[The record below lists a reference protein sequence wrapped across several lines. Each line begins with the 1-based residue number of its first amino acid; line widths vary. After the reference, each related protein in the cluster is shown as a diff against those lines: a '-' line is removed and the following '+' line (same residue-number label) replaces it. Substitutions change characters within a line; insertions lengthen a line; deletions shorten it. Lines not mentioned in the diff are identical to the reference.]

1 VDPLGGVD
9 SPKWYCSSNAY
20 IQIVIFMGER
30 QGRAVD
36 ADTRDRAMAAAGVAW
51 WEYDVE
57 TGAFAFD
64 DRKATLVDYDP
75 DAFETVQ
82 DFAAL
87 VHPGDYDAVAAAF
100 QAVVDGDSDTY
111 DVQYRLQHA
120 DGSYR
125 WLRDVGNRSEVDPT
139 VVSGITL
146 PAAAQPE
153 RQRILEERNEALA
166 LVNRIVRH
174 DIRNDLNVLEGWL
187 ELIAEDPSLATPDR
201 LAELLTVVEEST
213 TLTESIRDVVTMIEA
228 DDDDVE
234 TEPVPARSVVLE
246 EVERARAAYPDATVE
261 VGELPSVD
269 VVANALLTSVFRN
282 LIANAVEH
290 ADHDDVTVTVDAAV
304 DGDDVA
310 FTVADDGPGI
320 PDDRKAVLFDATAST
335 VDRLDH
341 GLGLYLVHALVSAYD
356 GTVDVADNDPTGTV
370 VTVTLRAA

>member
-1 VDPLGGVD
+1 
-9 SPKWYCSSNAY
+9 
-20 IQIVIFMGER
+20 MGER
-30 QGRAVD
+30 QGATGGETTRERAID
-36 ADTRDRAMAAAGVAW
+36 AAGVAW

-64 DRKATLVDYDP
+64 DRKATLADYDP
-75 DAFETVQ
+75 AAFETVQ

-100 QAVVDGDSDTY
+100 DAVVDGNGDTY
-111 DVQYRLQHA
+111 DVQYRLRAA

-125 WLRDVGNRSEVDPT
+125 WLRDVGNRSDVDPT
-139 VVSGITL
+139 LVSGITL
-146 PAAAQPE
+146 PAAAQRE
-153 RQRILEERNEALA
+153 RQRVLEDRNEALA

-201 LAELLTVVEEST
+201 LEELLTVVDEST
-213 TLTESIRDVVTMIEA
+213 TLTESIRDVVTMIES

-246 EVERARAAYPDATVE
+246 EVERARAAYPDATLD
-261 VGELPSVD
+261 VGDLPSVN

-282 LIANAVEH
+282 LIANAIEH

-304 DGDDVA
+304 DGDDVT

-320 PDDRKAVLFDATAST
+320 SDDRKAVLFDATAST

-341 GLGLYLVHALVSAYD
+341 GLGLYLVHALVSAYG
-356 GTVDVADNDPTGTV
+356 GTVAVADNEPTGTT
-370 VTVTLRAA
+370 VTVTLQAA

>member
-1 VDPLGGVD
+1 
-9 SPKWYCSSNAY
+9 
-20 IQIVIFMGER
+20 MGER
-30 QGRAVD
+30 QGRAVE
-36 ADTRDRAMAAAGVAW
+36 ATPRDRAVDAAGVAW
-51 WEYDVE
+51 WEYDVD

-64 DRKATLVDYDP
+64 DRKATLGGYEAAD
-75 DAFETVQ
+75 FETVE

-87 VHPGDYDAVAAAF
+87 VHPDDYDAVAAAF
-100 QAVVDGDSDTY
+100 EAVVDGDSDTY
-111 DVQYRLQHA
+111 DVQYRLRTV

-125 WLRDVGNRSEVDPT
+125 WLRDAGSRSETNPAL
-139 VVSGITL
+139 VSGITL
-146 PAAAQPE
+146 PAAANRE
-153 RQRILEERNEALA
+153 RQRVLVDQNEALA

-201 LAELLTVVEEST
+201 LAELLTVVDEST

-246 EVERARAAYPDATVE
+246 EVERARAAYPDATVD
-261 VGELPSVD
+261 VGDLPETN

-282 LIANAVEH
+282 LIANAIEH
-290 ADHDDVTVTVDAAV
+290 ADHDDVTVTVDGAV
-304 DGDDVA
+304 DGDDVT
-310 FTVADDGPGI
+310 FTVTDDGPGI

-356 GTVDVADNDPTGTV
+356 GTVTVADNHPTGTA

>member
-1 VDPLGGVD
+1 
-9 SPKWYCSSNAY
+9 
-20 IQIVIFMGER
+20 MGER
-30 QGRAVD
+30 RGGAIEGTPRDRAVD
-36 ADTRDRAMAAAGVAW
+36 AAGVAW
-51 WEYDVE
+51 WEYDVD

-64 DRKATLVDYDP
+64 DRKATLVGYEAGD
-75 DAFETVQ
+75 FETVQ

-87 VHPGDYDAVAAAF
+87 VHPGDYDAVGTAF
-100 QAVVDGDSDTY
+100 EAVVDGDSDAY
-111 DVQYRLQHA
+111 DVQYRLQAA
-120 DGSYR
+120 DGSYQ
-125 WLRDVGNRSEVDPT
+125 WLRDVGNRSETNPSL
-139 VVSGITL
+139 VSGITL
-146 PAAAQPE
+146 PAAEKRE
-153 RQRILEERNEALA
+153 RQRVLEDRNEALA

-201 LAELLTVVEEST
+201 LEELLTVVEEST

-246 EVERARAAYPDATVE
+246 EVERARAAYPDATLE
-261 VGELPSVD
+261 VGDLPETN

-290 ADHDDVTVTVDAAV
+290 ADHDDVTVTVDGAV

-310 FTVADDGPGI
+310 FTVSDDGPGI

-341 GLGLYLVHALVSAYD
+341 GLGLYLVHALVSAYG
-356 GTVDVADNDPTGTV
+356 GTVAVADNDPTGTT